1 MTPGKSQLSPL
12 TIRKN
17 SLNQRP
23 LSLYFQELWSFSYK
37 NPLRSDV
44 LLAVQFPLRRGWKHS
59 AYLGNCPALCMQWII
74 WAVCKQLL
82 LFHPSDSEVPSGLGC
97 SSFLRSWLLDSG
109 VLICTAAAQGAWCLF
124 LILLVAE
131 ERRVRLLRHRVFY
144 KLPPSRHC
152 IKLFIPGGPGTSMRE
167 AGTAPGPAATSCL
180 CPSFHTSQD
189 SQDAPKTLHFADFV
203 SVHWCCI

>member
-1 MTPGKSQLSPL
+1 
-12 TIRKN
+12 
-17 SLNQRP
+17 
-23 LSLYFQELWSFSYK
+23 
-37 NPLRSDV
+37 
-44 LLAVQFPLRRGWKHS
+44 
-59 AYLGNCPALCMQWII
+59 MQWII

-82 LFHPSDSEVPSGLGC
+82 LFHPSDGEVPSGLGC

-167 AGTAPGPAATSCL
+167 SGTAPGPAATGCL
-180 CPSFHTSQD
+180 CPSLHTLQD
-189 SQDAPKTLHFADFV
+189 SQDASKTLHLADFV
-203 SVHWCCI
+203 SESIGAVFNVLVYFEQFWELQVASEICHRF